1 MPFLEV
7 TRTTMSLNNKLVLAF
22 LLVTI
27 VPLSTIIG
35 VLHYTFLRHAEEQV
49 GTRLEDSVIQVGK
62 SVDEFMFSCIRG
74 MKDLAE
80 DPELSSGDRDIIH
93 KQLSRYIH
101 SFPYYREVT
110 LVDAHGLVIVSS
122 SPLEEGASLF
132 TRFDDTRAEFEQA
145 LHRSL
150 GFVYISDLNEI
161 PESLRRVTA
170 PGQLSSVNLGFQM
183 LTAVQDAAGH
193 TVGILVGDIVSDPLG
208 DLLVDLKRLAPGD
221 GSAFLLDKEGL
232 VLMTTDP
239 QAALLSPHLDVT
251 SGALRV
257 PWGQNSSGYLVYRDA
272 YGRQQMAG
280 YSRLRTYGANQ
291 AGEWGLISLASYDAI
306 LAPVR
311 QSFNWTLGFLFV
323 TLVGAV
329 GLGLWLARRL
339 ANPVLK
345 LTESAKTIAAGRY
358 DALVAV
364 TTHDEIGAL
373 AEAFNLMARTLQTEI
388 TKRAQAQ
395 ESLRGTNEKLEQ
407 RMEERTRQ
415 LWQANEQL
423 HALSRS
429 LFQVQED
436 ERRHLARE
444 LHDHMGQALTAA
456 KINVQAAQH
465 LQERDAIVRRLDD
478 SVAILEQLLQQARQL
493 ALELRPPLLDDLGL
507 VSASRSYLYQQAQR
521 AGLRV
526 EFFADPA
533 LERADAGIET
543 ACFRVAQ
550 EALTNVVR
558 HARAQTVIVELDRTP
573 EVLHLVV
580 RDDGIGFDV
589 AMAQQRAQQGA
600 SLGLLGMRERVALLG
615 GELDCNSAPGRGT
628 EVHAF
633 FPVQSRPD
641 AQEPRP

>member
-1 MPFLEV
+1 M
-7 TRTTMSLNNKLVLAF
+7 
-22 LLVTI
+22 I
-27 VPLSTIIG
+27 
-35 VLHYTFLRHAEEQV
+35 
-49 GTRLEDSVIQVGK
+49 
-62 SVDEFMFSCIRG
+62 
-74 MKDLAE
+74 
-80 DPELSSGDRDIIH
+80 
-93 KQLSRYIH
+93 
-101 SFPYYREVT
+101 
-110 LVDAHGLVIVSS
+110 VDAHGMVIVSS
-122 SPLEEGASLF
+122 SPLEEGTSLF

-145 LHRSL
+145 LHRSP
-150 GFVYISDLNEI
+150 GSVYVSDLSEI
-161 PESLRRVTA
+161 PESLHRVTA
-170 PGQLSSVNLGFQM
+170 PGKPSSVPDGIQM

-193 TVGILVGDIVSDPLG
+193 TVGVLVGDIVSDPLG
-208 DLLVDLKRLAPGD
+208 DLLLDLKRQAPGN
-221 GSAFLLDKEGL
+221 GAACLLDKGGL
-232 VLMTTDP
+232 VLMSTEP
-239 QAALLSPHLDVT
+239 QAALLSPHPDVT

-257 PWGQNSSGYLVYRDA
+257 PWGQNASGCYLVYRDA

-291 AGEWGLISLASYDAI
+291 AGEWDLINLASYDAI
-306 LAPVR
+306 VAPVR
-311 QSFNWTLGFLFV
+311 QSFNWTLGILFV

-329 GLGLWLARRL
+329 GLGIWLARRL

-364 TTHDEIGAL
+364 TTRDEIGAL
-373 AEAFNLMARTLQTEI
+373 AEAFNLMAGTLQTEI

-395 ESLRGTNEKLEQ
+395 ESLRGANEKLEQ

-415 LWQANEQL
+415 LRQANEQL
-423 HALSRS
+423 HTLSRS

-444 LHDHMGQALTAA
+444 LHDQMGQALTAA

-526 EFFADPA
+526 EFFADQA
-533 LERADAGIET
+533 LERVDAGIET

-558 HARAQTVIVELDRTP
+558 HARAQTVIVELGRTP

-600 SLGLLGMRERVALLG
+600 SLGLLGMRERVALVG
-615 GELDCNSAPGRGT
+615 GELDCNSTPGLGT

>member
-1 MPFLEV
+1 
-7 TRTTMSLNNKLVLAF
+7 MSLNNKLVLAF
-22 LLVTI
+22 LLVTM
-27 VPLSTIIG
+27 VPLSAIIV
-35 VLHYTFLRHAEEQV
+35 VLHYTFLNHAEEQV

-62 SVDEFMFSCIRG
+62 SVDEFMFGCIRE

-80 DPELSSGDRDIIH
+80 DLELSSGDRDVTH
-93 KQLSRYIH
+93 KQLSRYVH
-101 SFPYYREVT
+101 LFPYYREVM

-132 TRFDDTRAEFEQA
+132 TRFDDTRKFEQA
-145 LHRSL
+145 LHLSP
-150 GFVYISDLNEI
+150 GFVYVSELSEI
-161 PESLRRVTA
+161 PESLRRVTT
-170 PGQLSSVNLGFQM
+170 PGQTFSVPLGFQI
-183 LTAVQDAAGH
+183 LTAVQDAAGRN
-193 TVGILVGDIVSDPLG
+193 VGVLIGDIVSDPLR
-208 DLLVDLKRLAPGD
+208 DLLLDLKRQAPGN
-221 GSAFLLDKEGL
+221 GAACLLDKEGL
-232 VLMTTDP
+232 VLMSTEP
-239 QAALLSPHLDVT
+239 QAALHFPHPDVT
-251 SGALRV
+251 RGALRV
-257 PWGQNSSGYLVYRDA
+257 PWGQNANGYLVYTDA
-272 YGRQQMAG
+272 HGRQQMAG

-291 AGEWGLISLASYDAI
+291 AGEWGLVNLASYDAI
-306 LAPVR
+306 VSPVR
-311 QSFNWTLGFLFV
+311 QSFNWTLGILFV

-339 ANPVLK
+339 ANPILK

-373 AEAFNLMARTLQTEI
+373 AEAFNHMACALQTEI

-395 ESLRGTNEKLEQ
+395 ESLRGANEKLEQ

-429 LFQVQED
+429 LFQVQEE

-456 KINVQAAQH
+456 KINVQAAQQ
-465 LQERDAIVRRLDD
+465 LQERDAIVRRLDG

-533 LERADAGIET
+533 LERADAGVET

-550 EALTNVVR
+550 EAVTNVVR
-558 HARAQTVIVELDRTP
+558 HARAKTVIVELDRTP

-580 RDDGIGFDV
+580 RDDGVGFDV
-589 AMAQQRAQQGA
+589 VMAQQRAQQGT

-615 GELDCNSAPGRGT
+615 GELDFNSAPGRGT

-641 AQEPRP
+641 AQEPKL

>member
-1 MPFLEV
+1 
-7 TRTTMSLNNKLVLAF
+7 MSLINKLILAF

-27 VPLSTIIG
+27 VPLSAIIV
-35 VLHYTFLRHAEEQV
+35 VLHYAFLRHAEEQA

-74 MKDLAE
+74 MTDLGE
-80 DPELSSGDRDIIH
+80 DLELSSGDRDVTN
-93 KQLSRYIH
+93 KQLSRYIRC
-101 SFPYYREVT
+101 FPFYREVT
-110 LVDAHGLVIVSS
+110 LVDTHGLVIASS

-132 TRFDDTRAEFEQA
+132 TRFDDTRVEFEQA
-145 LHRSL
+145 LHRSP
-150 GFVYISDLNEI
+150 GSVYISDLSEI
-161 PESLRRVTA
+161 PKSLRRVTA
-170 PGQLSSVNLGFQM
+170 LGKLSSVPLGFQM

-193 TVGILVGDIVSDPLG
+193 TVGVLVGYIVSDLLG
-208 DLLVDLKRLAPGD
+208 DLLVDLRRRAPGN

-239 QAALLSPHLDVT
+239 QATLHSPHLDVT
-251 SGALRV
+251 GGALPV
-257 PWGQNSSGYLVYRDA
+257 PWGQNASGYLVYRDA

-291 AGEWGLISLASYDAI
+291 AGEWGLITLASYDAI
-306 LAPVR
+306 VAPVR

-358 DALVAV
+358 DALVAI

-395 ESLRGTNEKLEQ
+395 ESLRGANEKLEQ
-407 RMEERTRQ
+407 RIEERSGQ
-415 LWQANEQL
+415 LCQANEQL

-478 SVAILEQLLQQARQL
+478 SVAILEQLLQQARHL

-533 LERADAGIET
+533 LERADAGVET

-573 EVLHLVV
+573 DVLHLVV